1 MKKATVTIAFDDEK
15 LGALEFSLRKEHSS
29 VQEHL
34 EDALNALYEKT
45 VPEPLREYLD
55 SKAVPA
61 PKPKRTAKSAA
72 PKTPNSEP
80 KPAAAVNQNRVALPR
95 QLFGARAA
103 DAAGCAGDE
112 RDFFLHMQNLRGFP
126 YCLSA

>member
-1 MKKATVTIAFDDEK
+1 MKKATVTVTFDDEK

-61 PKPKRTAKSAA
+61 SKQGRSRGGEAQAHGQARRTQAA
-72 PKTPNSEP
+72 E
-80 KPAAAVNQNRVALPR
+80 Q
-95 QLFGARAA
+95 
-103 DAAGCAGDE
+103 
-112 RDFFLHMQNLRGFP
+112 
-126 YCLSA
+126 

>member
-1 MKKATVTIAFDDEK
+1 MKKATVTIVFDDEK

-80 KPAAAVNQNRVALPR
+80 KAIAAVVKEGN
-95 QLFGARAA
+95 
-103 DAAGCAGDE
+103 
-112 RDFFLHMQNLRGFP
+112 
-126 YCLSA
+126 

>member
-1 MKKATVTIAFDDEK
+1 MKKATVTVTFDDEK

-80 KPAAAVNQNRVALPR
+80 KPAAAVAKEGN
-95 QLFGARAA
+95 
-103 DAAGCAGDE
+103 
-112 RDFFLHMQNLRGFP
+112 
-126 YCLSA
+126 

>member
-1 MKKATVTIAFDDEK
+1 MKKATVTVTFDDEK

-80 KPAAAVNQNRVALPR
+80 KAMAAVVKEGN
-95 QLFGARAA
+95 
-103 DAAGCAGDE
+103 
-112 RDFFLHMQNLRGFP
+112 
-126 YCLSA
+126 

>member
-1 MKKATVTIAFDDEK
+1 MKKATVTVTFDDEK

-61 PKPKRTAKSAA
+61 PKPKRTVKPAA
-72 PKTPNSEP
+72 PKPQSSEP
-80 KPAAAVNQNRVALPR
+80 KPAAVKEGN
-95 QLFGARAA
+95 
-103 DAAGCAGDE
+103 
-112 RDFFLHMQNLRGFP
+112 
-126 YCLSA
+126 

>member
-1 MKKATVTIAFDDEK
+1 MKKTTVTVTFDDEK

-55 SKAVPA
+55 SKAAPA
-61 PKPKRTAKSAA
+61 PKPKRTAKAAA
-72 PKTPNSEP
+72 PKAPICEP
-80 KPAAAVNQNRVALPR
+80 KPAAVTVKEGN
-95 QLFGARAA
+95 
-103 DAAGCAGDE
+103 
-112 RDFFLHMQNLRGFP
+112 
-126 YCLSA
+126 

>member
-1 MKKATVTIAFDDEK
+1 MKKATVTVTFDDEK
-15 LGALEFSLRKEHSS
+15 LGALEFSLRKDHSS

-80 KPAAAVNQNRVALPR
+80 KPAAAVAKEGN
-95 QLFGARAA
+95 
-103 DAAGCAGDE
+103 
-112 RDFFLHMQNLRGFP
+112 
-126 YCLSA
+126 